1 MDFFV
6 LPFSL
11 IFFNCLHFLLF
22 IVLSHEMLRHFT
34 LVAMQESQRRRSSQS
49 SAESRKKRRSEIRNF
64 LTPRRHLLCGSE
76 LCNLRKHTTV
86 HEKLHH
92 PPFAVEFRF
101 SLRVSMCFIDRS
113 GNTRTP
119 VRATANKN
127 KLSPQ
132 SSFQLKSSP
141 FVR

>member
-64 LTPRRHLLCGSE
+64 LTLRRHLLCGSE

-86 HEKLHH
+86 HENCTTLHLRSN
-92 PPFAVEFRF
+92 FD
-101 SLRVSMCFIDRS
+101 SLSESPSCFIDRS

-127 KLSPQ
+127 KLSP
-132 SSFQLKSSP
+132 SP
-141 FVR
+141 LFNSKVLLLLR